1 MFYGRERVNMGKRI
15 LSIILA
21 GIILMLPMQYVSAEE
36 PDFIIEEG
44 VLSQYNGTLKNVVIP
59 EGVTSIGNSA
69 FSGNINIESIVFP
82 DSVLSIGQYAFSNCK
97 SLKNIQWPEGL
108 QNIAQYAFRGCEAL
122 TDLYLPGTLE
132 TIGLCAFAGC
142 NNLKNVYVPA
152 NFPDTENILAYGP
165 FSYCDA
171 NFKATFEEGTA
182 RIPSGLFIE
191 SAISEVVFP
200 DTVTTIGKRAFLGCE
215 NLTSVK

>member
-1 MFYGRERVNMGKRI
+1 MFYGWERVNMGKRI

-122 TDLYLPGTLE
+122 TDL
-132 TIGLCAFAGC
+132 
-142 NNLKNVYVPA
+142 
-152 NFPDTENILAYGP
+152 
-165 FSYCDA
+165 
-171 NFKATFEEGTA
+171 
-182 RIPSGLFIE
+182 
-191 SAISEVVFP
+191 
-200 DTVTTIGKRAFLGCE
+200 
-215 NLTSVK
+215 